1 MKMSHYSLFHF
12 HFFICVEVPATHA
25 RDTTFDGHQ
34 MWRIVT
40 DLTNFILYSW
50 NVANKPKK
58 KKELFW
64 WTATSV

>member
-58 KKELFW
+58 KELFW